1 MLFQVFSWMVCG
13 FKINYSKSHV
23 GCLGKSASWFREAA
37 QFLNC
42 STLEF
47 PFTYL
52 GIPVGVSSKSW
63 IVWQPIVRKFEVKL
77 AKWKQ
82 RTLSMGGRI
91 TLINSVLSALPIYL
105 LSFFRIPKKVVQ
117 KIVSIQRNFLWGSHQ
132 EASKIPWV
140 KWDKVCLPKN
150 KGGLGIKDLS
160 LFNAQDR
167 PLGED

>member
-1 MLFQVFSWMVCG
+1 MLFQVFSWMVCR
-13 FKINYSKSHV
+13 FKINYSKSHF
-23 GCLGKSASWFREAA
+23 GCLGKSASWCREAA

-82 RTLSMGGRI
+82 RTLSMGGKI
-91 TLINSVLSALPIYL
+91 TLINFVLSY
-105 LSFFRIPKKVVQ
+105 
-117 KIVSIQRNFLWGSHQ
+117 
-132 EASKIPWV
+132 SKA
-140 KWDKVCLPKN
+140 
-150 KGGLGIKDLS
+150 KDLKHQKS
-160 LFNAQDR
+160 WRMLYSFCDH
-167 PLGED
+167 G